1 MTQLRALHER
11 FATPPRCLA
20 RRSRARGASRGV
32 TLVEMLVVLAIVAL
46 LVSGVIMGSGQLGSA
61 KLRKS
66 VTTLAGAIRVAFTR
80 ASVMSRS
87 VRLVFDL
94 EQKQFWLEEA
104 DQPML
109 VQSNDAT
116 GTGGAEPLTDQ
127 ERIAVAES
135 DRIIKGVTAPKPR
148 FHKVDMGLLA
158 REEDKTPDA
167 RDLPSGIEFR
177 SVQTPHDDEART
189 SGRAYL
195 YFWPGGLTER
205 ASIVLRK
212 GKSTDDGDAMTL
224 VVSPLTGQVTAK
236 PGAVALPAAIDD
248 KDLSEREDR
257 GSF

>member
-1 MTQLRALHER
+1 
-11 FATPPRCLA
+11 
-20 RRSRARGASRGV
+20 
-32 TLVEMLVVLAIVAL
+32 MLVVLAIVAL
-46 LVSGVIMGSGQLGSA
+46 LVSGVVMGSGQLGSA

-87 VRLVFDL
+87 VRLVFDFD
-94 EQKQFWLEEA
+94 QKLFWLEEA

-109 VQSNDAT
+109 VQSKDTT
-116 GTGGAEPLTDQ
+116 GTGGAEPLTAAEQ
-127 ERIAVAES
+127 RAVAES
-135 DRIIKGVTAPKPR
+135 DRIVKGVTAPKPR

-158 REEDKTPDA
+158 REEDKNPSE
-167 RDLPSGIEFR
+167 RELPSGIEFR
-177 SVQTPHDDEART
+177 SMQTPHDDEART

-212 GKSTDDGDAMTL
+212 GKSTEDGDALTL
-224 VVSPLTGQVTAK
+224 VVSPLTGQVNVK
-236 PGAVALPAAIDD
+236 PGAVPLPTATDE
-248 KDLSEREDR
+248 KDLSEREDK